1 MKCNCCVLVLTST
14 ELTAFGTPRLVHVF
28 HQLDA
33 EIVILSLT
41 MKMRPHSFQDVGN
54 IYFFYC
60 KFFRVCQ
67 DFP

>member
-1 MKCNCCVLVLTST
+1 MKCNLMKCVLVLTST

-41 MKMRPHSFQDVGN
+41 
-54 IYFFYC
+54 I
-60 KFFRVCQ
+60 
-67 DFP
+67 